1 MASAPGI
8 PNTPVNL
15 NLFLQISKSSL
26 PFKITPGEVLVLDV
40 VEKLPNNQYLMNM
53 KGAAI
58 TIKSEAP
65 LQQGGKLQVK
75 VQSVQPQL
83 VLQAIEVQEQATDV
97 RTENHPQRGSRPG
110 ALLQVLTRTPDA
122 FGNMK
127 INDHAMPPLAQGQ
140 TLTVTVQEKLPGNQY
155 MMALKGTMVAVKSET
170 PLATGDKL
178 PVRVQSVQPQL
189 VLQLLEPQEQAAG
202 VKTNQNQIPKEVQHT
217 SLNQGVTKTLSS
229 FDNIKTQSKTEIAL
243 SPGQTLT
250 VTVQEK
256 LPGNQYQ
263 IAVRNTTITATS
275 DIPLKEGEKLQVKVQ
290 SLQPQIIL
298 TVTDASKQA
307 LEAKVN
313 EKLIQWRI
321 NPESMAQVIEKS
333 SEFAQNLKSVS
344 LPSGFS
350 GKDAEVLLKILN
362 NIVFSP
368 KTKSNPLFVKDFI
381 TKTGLML
388 ERDLSSLTMR
398 KFGEN
403 PAAPAD
409 NLKASLLKL
418 SDALSLALQDTTK
431 FDDVTVQ
438 KLLNLTSFTSDAL
451 KTVETG
457 QTVNVVYQQNENGLY
472 LQIPL
477 SLGEMYRQADIF
489 IRPDDKNA
497 SDSKKYSSCSV
508 SIFLDLDYLGEM
520 AIEAGVRE
528 GRIHC
533 IIKCEKEETREL
545 LDASS
550 QMLRDALTAIG
561 YGVDRV
567 ECMKTSDLA
576 AQKAEF
582 IGQQILGTTDL
593 VNSYA

>member
-1 MASAPGI
+1 MASATGI

-26 PFKITPGEVLVLDV
+26 PFKIAPGEVLVLDV
-40 VEKLPNNQYLMNM
+40 VEKLPDNQYLMNM
-53 KGAAI
+53 KGTAI

-65 LQQGGKLQVK
+65 LQEGGKLQVK

-83 VLQAIEVQEQATDV
+83 VLQAIGVQEQATDIK
-97 RTENHPQRGSRPG
+97 TENSTQRGSRPG

-127 INDHAMPPLAQGQ
+127 INDRPMPTLVQGQ

-170 PLATGDKL
+170 PLSAGDKL

-189 VLQLLEPQEQAAG
+189 VLQLLEPQEQEAG
-202 VKTNQNQIPKEVQHT
+202 VKTNQSQIQKGVQHT

-229 FDNIKTQSKTEIAL
+229 FDNIRTQSKTEIAL

-263 IAVRNTTITATS
+263 LAVRNTIITATS

-321 NPESMAQVIEKS
+321 NPESMAQVIDKS

-350 GKDAEVLLKILN
+350 GKDAEGLLKILN

-368 KTKSNPLFVKDFI
+368 RTKSNPLFVKDFI

-388 ERDLSSLTMR
+388 ERDLSSLAMR
-398 KFGEN
+398 KFGESS
-403 PAAPAD
+403 AAPSD

-418 SDALSLALQDTTK
+418 SDALGLALQDTTK

-438 KLLNLTSFTSDAL
+438 KLLNMTSFTSEAL

-497 SDSKKYSSCSV
+497 PETKKYSSCSV
-508 SIFLDLDYLGEM
+508 SIFLDLDYLGEL

-582 IGQQILGTTDL
+582 IEQQILGTTDL

>member
-53 KGAAI
+53 KGTTI

>member
-53 KGAAI
+53 KGTAI

-217 SLNQGVTKTLSS
+217 SVNQGVTKTLSS

>member
-53 KGAAI
+53 KGTAI

>member
-53 KGAAI
+53 KGTTI

-65 LQQGGKLQVK
+65 LQEGGKLQVK

-97 RTENHPQRGSRPG
+97 STENYPQRGSRPG

-127 INDHAMPPLAQGQ
+127 INDHTMPPLAQGQ

-155 MMALKGTMVAVKSET
+155 MMALKGTIVAVKSET

-189 VLQLLEPQEQAAG
+189 VLQLLEPQEQTAG

-298 TVTDASKQA
+298 TVTDTSKQA

-321 NPESMAQVIEKS
+321 NPESMAQVIDKS

-388 ERDLSSLTMR
+388 ERDLSSMTMR
-398 KFGEN
+398 KFGES

-418 SDALSLALQDTTK
+418 SDALGLALQDMTK